1 MSDTKTQLIATLTQ
15 ERQQLLTALEPLS
28 TEALNAEDV
37 VGTWSIK
44 NVLAHLTAWE
54 NVVVGFLPER
64 IATGKRP
71 AIFDQINEDDDEDG
85 WNAKVVQSAAHLT
98 PQEQLAAFAAARDDM
113 LRLIGSLDEATL
125 DRDHPWSSWDG
136 TVAEY
141 ILSSVGD
148 HEREHR
154 EAILAAIQ
162 HN

>member
-1 MSDTKTQLIATLTQ
+1 MSDTKAKLIATLTHD
-15 ERQQLLTALEPLS
+15 RQQLLADLEPLS
-28 TEALNAEDV
+28 TEQLNAEDV

-54 NVVVGFLPER
+54 NTVIGFLPDR

-71 AIFDQINEDDDEDG
+71 TIYNQISEDEE
-85 WNAKVVQSAAHLT
+85 NAQVVQSAAHLT
-98 PQEQLAAFAAARDDM
+98 PQEQLATFASAREDLLHLVD
-113 LRLIGSLDEATL
+113 SFDEATL
-125 DRDHPWSSWDG
+125 DRDHPWPSWDG

-141 ILSSVGD
+141 ILAGVGD

-162 HN
+162 HP